1 MEPIKEVVV
10 KYFSWVMLSHR
21 WGPRE
26 PLLHDVQTMGV
37 YHLGSVGETVKL
49 QRFCITARDAGY
61 RWAWSD
67 TCCIDSSNN
76 AEVSRSVNS
85 MFVWYHYSALTIVYL
100 SDVPPS
106 TRSGALASSAWNTRG
121 WTFQELLAPAV
132 VLFYQADWSL
142 YLDDR
147 SPNHKESGTIMQE
160 LADSTGINIQS
171 LVTFRPGM
179 AGAREKL
186 QWASTRVTTLQED
199 VAYSLFGIFGIHLPV
214 IYGEKLQNALGRLLQ
229 EIIARSGDISA
240 LEWVGKSSDFNSCLP
255 ANIKSYKTSPYTP
268 QPLSEAEMQTSVAV
282 LRDAVA
288 ADSTSKLHRLL
299 NNLHPPRFA
308 NARLQLPCI
317 TFRLTEI
324 RLRRVQH
331 QGKHFI
337 YDVKANG
344 LQDLEITTTH
354 RLSQHSHE
362 RPLYLVRPWN
372 RDNFDMPD
380 FTDEPQGL
388 YDWSQPPSNV
398 RPLWPPPDA
407 VNSEFRRALRLIV
420 RLGQPFG
427 ALLLVQQRGEEY
439 KRIASDCN
447 IIAQVKNIVDVYS
460 RMNIRT
466 LEIL

>member
-1 MEPIKEVVV
+1 
-10 KYFSWVMLSHR
+10 
-21 WGPRE
+21 
-26 PLLHDVQTMGV
+26 
-37 YHLGSVGETVKL
+37 
-49 QRFCITARDAGY
+49 
-61 RWAWSD
+61 
-67 TCCIDSSNN
+67 
-76 AEVSRSVNS
+76 
-85 MFVWYHYSALTIVYL
+85 
-100 SDVPPS
+100 
-106 TRSGALASSAWNTRG
+106 
-121 WTFQELLAPAV
+121 
-132 VLFYQADWSL
+132 
-142 YLDDR
+142 
-147 SPNHKESGTIMQE
+147 
-160 LADSTGINIQS
+160 
-171 LVTFRPGM
+171 M

-299 NNLHPPRFA
+299 NNL
-308 NARLQLPCI
+308 
-317 TFRLTEI
+317 RLTEI